1 MSQRNL
7 THNKS
12 PCKGRVL
19 RTLGRIPLTLQH
31 IKIRSVSADTRYRW
45 TKWGPHTLTARKL
58 FPSCLFPQLTWPVL
72 FSQARTDP
80 GEILPRVICLCDLL
94 GKLLCSSHH
103 CLSFHLQG
111 DALPVCD
118 TGRFPSKVIPPSH
131 RFSSDGPR
139 QSRTAQTSCLAA
151 YFAVSPCFSTVVGL
165 QSCFFF
171 FFLQDYEKIVFTC
184 H

>member
-1 MSQRNL
+1 M
-7 THNKS
+7 
-12 PCKGRVL
+12 G
-19 RTLGRIPLTLQH
+19 
-31 IKIRSVSADTRYRW
+31 A
-45 TKWGPHTLTARKL
+45 PHTLTARKL

-111 DALPVCD
+111 DTLPVCD

-139 QSRTAQTSCLAA
+139 QSRTAQTSCLQH
-151 YFAVSPCFSTVVGL
+151 TL
-165 QSCFFF
+165 QSVPAFPQWWVCSPAFFF
-171 FFLQDYEKIVFTC
+171 FPTGLWEDCLYMSLTIMICTWGTSKRNHQHSKRFF
-184 H
+184 